1 MNDILKYDSSFTESK
16 FKSFVDNVF
25 IQIHLAVMMKEPE
38 KIKHFVS
45 EDIYQNIINRVENLK
60 QRNVIQMYDEINVKQ
75 TTILREEVKND
86 FMEIEV
92 NITSR
97 YMDYL
102 MDEDGKFISGINTE
116 RIQKENYL
124 VFRKKID
131 FLQQEN
137 VRKCPGCGA
146 SIDVNAN
153 GLCSYCGTTY
163 NLEDKDWVLVSLKT
177 L

>member
-1 MNDILKYDSSFTESK
+1 MDDILKYDSSFTESK

-25 IQIHLAVMMKEPE
+25 IQVHLAVMMREPE
-38 KIKHFVS
+38 KIRHFVS
-45 EDIYQNIINRVENLK
+45 EDLYHDIVQRVENLK
-60 QRNVIQMYDEINVKQ
+60 QKNVIQMYDEINVKQ
-75 TTILREEVKND
+75 TTILQTEIKKD

-92 NITSR
+92 HITSR

-102 MDEDGKFISGINTE
+102 MDEDGNFISGVNTE
-116 RIQKENYL
+116 RIQKENTL
-124 VFRKKID
+124 IFRKRID
-131 FLQQEN
+131 FLKQES
-137 VRKCPGCGA
+137 VRKCPGCGV

-177 L
+177 M

>member
-1 MNDILKYDSSFTESK
+1 MSEILKYDSSFTESK

-38 KIKHFVS
+38 KIRHFVS
-45 EDIYQNIINRVENLK
+45 EELYQEIVQKVENLK

-75 TTILREEVKND
+75 TTILREEVKD
-86 FMEIEV
+86 PFMEIEV

-102 MDEDGKFISGINTE
+102 MDEDGNFISGMNTE

-124 VFRKKID
+124 IFRKKID
-131 FLQQEN
+131 FSKQGS

-146 SIDVNAN
+146 SIDVNAS

-163 NLEDKDWVLVSLKT
+163 NLEDKDWVLVSLRT
-177 L
+177 I

>member
-1 MNDILKYDSSFTESK
+1 MDEILRYDSHFTESK

-45 EDIYQNIINRVENLK
+45 EDIYADIVKKVDALNEKNL
-60 QRNVIQMYDEINVKQ
+60 IQMYDEINVKQ
-75 TTILREEVKND
+75 TTLLREEVESD

-102 MDEDGKFISGINTE
+102 MDEDGNFVSGINTE
-116 RIQKENYL
+116 RIQKENNL
-124 VFRKKID
+124 VFRKKIH
-131 FLQQEN
+131 FLRQGT

-146 SIDVNAN
+146 SIDVNAS

-163 NLEDKDWVLVSLKT
+163 NLEDKDWVLVSFKT
-177 L
+177 E

>member
-102 MDEDGKFISGINTE
+102 MDEDGNFISGINTE

-131 FLQQEN
+131 FLQQES

>member
-75 TTILREEVKND
+75 TTILREEVKKD

-102 MDEDGKFISGINTE
+102 MDEDGNFISGINTE

-131 FLQQEN
+131 FLQQES